1 MTYKD
6 TIINLPILL
15 AVLSFLHLET
25 FYVNIPV
32 LVVTVVDEVLFRYV
46 YFLFFSK
53 SLVSILVNGLLYG
66 LYGYVWVPDIM
77 SFLGYF
83 SLGIIF
89 SFSTKKYSMIE
100 LCLLRYTINLH
111 CIQ

>member
-1 MTYKD
+1 MTCKD

-15 AVLSFLHLET
+15 AFLSILQLEN
-25 FYVNIPV
+25 FYLNIPV
-32 LVVTVVDEVLFRYV
+32 LVVTVVDEVLFRYL
-46 YFLFFSK
+46 YFIFFSK
-53 SLVSILVNGLLYG
+53 SLLSILVNGFVYG
-66 LYGYVWVPDIM
+66 VYGYFWIPDIM

>member
-1 MTYKD
+1 MTCKD

-15 AVLSFLHLET
+15 AFLSILHLET
-25 FYVNIPV
+25 FYLNIPV
-32 LVVTVVDEVLFRYV
+32 LVVTVVDEVLFRYL
-46 YFLFFSK
+46 YFVFFSK
-53 SLVSILVNGLLYG
+53 SLVSILANGLLYG

-89 SFSTKKYSMIE
+89 SFSSKKYSMLE